1 MVDFLVF
8 TRKFCRCQVRRSRW
22 LCHKNCFGAGYCVM
36 YISRLELFTTFFYLT
51 ISLEVNFL
59 LMLDLFRIYPKSGW
73 LNKKMA
79 KKPQSRW
86 NDFFLNYFLHIIWQN
101 LRSVAV
107 VANPADSRILFSTK
121 KSVTVLNIA
130 HVKANADTVYHGHEW
145 NDERPSMLI

>member
-59 LMLDLFRIYPKSGW
+59 LMFDLFRIYPKSGW

-86 NDFFLNYFLHIIWQN
+86 IDFFCITFYTLFDKISDRLQSSQILQTAGSYSARKS
-101 LRSVAV
+101 RSRFWTL
-107 VANPADSRILFSTK
+107 PMSRPTQIQFITGMNGMTS
-121 KSVTVLNIA
+121 
-130 HVKANADTVYHGHEW
+130 D
-145 NDERPSMLI
+145 RRC